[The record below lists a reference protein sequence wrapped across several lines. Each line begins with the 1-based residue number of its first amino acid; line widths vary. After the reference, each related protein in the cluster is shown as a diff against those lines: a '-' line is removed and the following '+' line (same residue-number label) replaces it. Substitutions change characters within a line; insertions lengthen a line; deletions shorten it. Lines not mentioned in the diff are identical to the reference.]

1 MIRTLMSVSWS
12 TLKRDR
18 GALFLTFVLPVVFF
32 SIFAMIF
39 ANMGGGGG
47 DAELRPMD
55 VIAVDLDRTDVS
67 RSLLDTLSGQ
77 DALDVRKGIE
87 ADSPSL
93 RDRDEALRA
102 VRTGKADAAVVVHK
116 GFGDTYGT
124 FVQAPEVELIYDASN
139 PMAQHTIAGLLQASS
154 FSAAPGHLMRT
165 GMSLLEAASGP
176 LTEAQREAIDSF
188 ESLIDSQ
195 NEAASTDGGTTGDGG
210 DSSGSAMGL
219 MQGLVD
225 VKATAA
231 RAESDGSITSASI
244 ISYYA
249 AGIGV
254 MFLLFSVTGAASG
267 LLEEEETGTLE
278 RLLVSNVDMGALL
291 TSNWAF
297 FTLMGIAQV
306 IVMFVWGA
314 VVFGLDLFTTKHLVG
329 FAAMTLVTASAASAF
344 ALVLATLCKTR
355 AQLNGTST
363 IVILIMS
370 AVGGSMIPRFT
381 MPAFMDTASKF
392 TFNGWALDG
401 YLKVF
406 WYDDPSE
413 STLQALIGLWP
424 QLLVLG
430 ALTAVFLG
438 AARFFG
444 RRWESA

>member
-1 MIRTLMSVSWS
+1 MISTLMGVAWS

-32 SIFAMIF
+32 SIFATIF

-55 VIAVDLDRTDVS
+55 VIAVDLDRTEVS
-67 RSLLDTLSGQ
+67 RSLLDTLSSQ
-77 DALDVRKGIE
+77 DALEVRQGVE
-87 ADSPSL
+87 SEGPPL

-124 FVQAPEVELIYDASN
+124 FVQTPEVELIYDASN

-165 GMSLLEAASGP
+165 GMSMLEAASGP
-176 LTEAQREAIDSF
+176 LTEAQREAIDNF
-188 ESLIDSQ
+188 ESIMNSQ
-195 NEAASTDGGTTGDGG
+195 GTSASEGNGSSDAAS
-210 DSSGSAMGL
+210 GL
-219 MQGLVD
+219 LQGLVD

-231 RAESDGSITSASI
+231 RADSDGSITSASI

-278 RLLVSNVDMGALL
+278 RLLTSNVGMGALL
-291 TSNWAF
+291 ASNWAF

-314 VVFGLDLFTTKHLVG
+314 VVFGLDLFTTKHLMG

-355 AQLNGTST
+355 AQLNGTAT

-381 MPAFMDTASKF
+381 MPAFMDTAAKF

-406 WYDDPSE
+406 WYDDPSQ

-430 ALTAVFLG
+430 ALTVVFLG